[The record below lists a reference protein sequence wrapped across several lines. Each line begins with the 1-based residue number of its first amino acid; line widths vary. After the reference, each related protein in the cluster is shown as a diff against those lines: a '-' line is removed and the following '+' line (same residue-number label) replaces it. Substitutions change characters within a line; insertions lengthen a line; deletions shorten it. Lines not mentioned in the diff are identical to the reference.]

1 MPFTVLIVED
11 PMAGE
16 NGLAVLMQ
24 DRFDTVRTVGTAQE
38 AIEVAVELRPD
49 LVITP
54 FPAVTASGD
63 LLTAALKRDPRTS
76 AAKVIAYS
84 DWCWANTRAKAL
96 AAGCEAFVPVSAPVE
111 ELLAAVDG
119 LVGGSTAGGAS
130 PTRGS
135 GDGHDRSRR
144 RRSPNPDRTS
154 A

>member
-11 PMAGE
+11 QRAGE
-16 NGLAVLMQ
+16 NGLAALMQ
-24 DRFDTVRTVGTAQE
+24 DRFDTVLTVGTAQE
-38 AIEVAVELRPD
+38 AIEVAAQVRPD

-76 AAKVIAYS
+76 AARVIAYS

-96 AAGCEAFVPVSAPVE
+96 AAGCEAFFPASAPVE

-119 LVGGSTAGGAS
+119 IRGI
-130 PTRGS
+130 TR
-135 GDGHDRSRR
+135 R
-144 RRSPNPDRTS
+144 
-154 A
+154 

>member
-1 MPFTVLIVED
+1 MPFTVLIIED
-11 PMAGE
+11 QRAGE
-16 NGLAVLMQ
+16 NGLAALLQ
-24 DRFDTVRTVGTAQE
+24 DRFDTVRTVGTAEE
-38 AIEVAVELRPD
+38 AIAVAVQLRPD

-63 LLTAALKRDPRTS
+63 LLTTALKRDARTS

-119 LVGGSTAGGAS
+119 LVGRSTPGGTS
-130 PTRGS
+130 PTEGR

-144 RRSPNPDRTS
+144 RRSPSPGSTS
-154 A
+154 G